1 MTVHRT
7 EDAAEHQKELNIF
20 VRSFSRLQKVNA
32 VVCGERP
39 VVVLTGTIH
48 TGKRLLMKQALESVL
63 LCHPFQSLH
72 DNLVMVGSHVALLID
87 RSQLMLSG
95 SYLVVLC
102 LGRNAQL
109 PEFFIHILHESAN
122 PLTDDTE
129 IMVIQLLALR
139 RHCSK
144 QGSSGKDQVF
154 SLEIFLMIHN
164 EILLLHTYGR
174 KNLPGS
180 RVSEKTKQT

>member
-7 EDAAEHQKELNIF
+7 EDTAEHQKELNIF

-102 LGRNAQL
+102 LGRNA
-109 PEFFIHILHESAN
+109 
-122 PLTDDTE
+122 
-129 IMVIQLLALR
+129 
-139 RHCSK
+139 
-144 QGSSGKDQVF
+144 
-154 SLEIFLMIHN
+154 
-164 EILLLHTYGR
+164 
-174 KNLPGS
+174 
-180 RVSEKTKQT
+180 